1 MAPRGSKRAAPK
13 APAEEPGA
21 KRVAD
26 FLKLHGISK
35 ASFAPVQES
44 IQHPLAGLSEATSKM
59 ILAALPWSL
68 AVPADQRHEVQQAV
82 VRMTDEVLEAVVAKL
97 DETLAS
103 ETGKLEELEGS
114 KATLEE
120 AAQKAEAAAA
130 EAASEVA
137 AREAGRG
144 EAQVAEAAR
153 GAAVQEAETAEQKV
167 AAELEATK
175 ASVVR
180 FEEVLATSFAKLK
193 AASFEDGEADA
204 LVEQVMAA
212 GRDCSL
218 EDSLLATLPA
228 CLARRERG
236 AFDQQV
242 LEQAEQSLRQKVA
255 SLGEAKAASE
265 GQLGTCQAAAGAA
278 KGELEAATVA
288 QSEVADQLRSA
299 EEQRA
304 AADTAAAEARRAVDE
319 FQASVAEAQAA
330 KEKSREAAEGFR
342 SYNLFMFQMLRDAT
356 TQKASE
362 PAAAEEQQQQQEA
375 DAAMEPAAEV
385 PAAAA
390 PAAQEPIVTSK
401 IPEQA
406 GAEVVQAVAMLGA

>member
-26 FLKLHGISK
+26 FLKLYGISK

-97 DETLAS
+97 DEMLAS
-103 ETGKLEELEGS
+103 ETVKLEELEGS

-130 EAASEVA
+130 EAAS
-137 AREAGRG
+137 
-144 EAQVAEAAR
+144 
-153 GAAVQEAETAEQKV
+153 
-167 AAELEATK
+167 
-175 ASVVR
+175 
-180 FEEVLATSFAKLK
+180 
-193 AASFEDGEADA
+193 FEDGEADA

-218 EDSLLATLPA
+218 EDLLLATLPA

-242 LEQAEQSLRQKVA
+242 LEQAE
-255 SLGEAKAASE
+255 
-265 GQLGTCQAAAGAA
+265 
-278 KGELEAATVA
+278 
-288 QSEVADQLRSA
+288 
-299 EEQRA
+299 
-304 AADTAAAEARRAVDE
+304 
-319 FQASVAEAQAA
+319 
-330 KEKSREAAEGFR
+330 
-342 SYNLFMFQMLRDAT
+342 
-356 TQKASE
+356 
-362 PAAAEEQQQQQEA
+362 
-375 DAAMEPAAEV
+375 
-385 PAAAA
+385 
-390 PAAQEPIVTSK
+390 
-401 IPEQA
+401 
-406 GAEVVQAVAMLGA
+406 